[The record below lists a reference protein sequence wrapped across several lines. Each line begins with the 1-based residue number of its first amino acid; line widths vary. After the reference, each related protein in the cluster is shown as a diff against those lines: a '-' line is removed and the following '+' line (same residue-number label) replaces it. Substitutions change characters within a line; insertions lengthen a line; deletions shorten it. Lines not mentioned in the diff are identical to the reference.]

1 MNRVLARGR
10 VVGIAPTRKATM
22 KPFTILIVCGC
33 AALALIGCGSSST
46 KGSSASTA
54 STASSQTPASAQKA
68 AAGQVCAAR
77 DSIQSQVQTLTS
89 LSAGDATKA
98 NVTASL
104 TAVKTDL
111 QKMKDAE
118 PDLAPAR
125 KQQVQDAVTAFGTQL
140 NAILKQTV
148 AGLSK
153 NDAQTQAK
161 NAAASLTSAVKK
173 SLQPISC

>member
-33 AALALIGCGSSST
+33 AALTLIGCGSSST
-46 KGSSASTA
+46 KGSSA

-98 NVTASL
+98 NVTSSL

-111 QKMKDAE
+111 RKMKDAE

-125 KQQVQDAVTAFGTQL
+125 KQQVPDAVTAFGTQL
-140 NAILKQTV
+140 NAILGQTV